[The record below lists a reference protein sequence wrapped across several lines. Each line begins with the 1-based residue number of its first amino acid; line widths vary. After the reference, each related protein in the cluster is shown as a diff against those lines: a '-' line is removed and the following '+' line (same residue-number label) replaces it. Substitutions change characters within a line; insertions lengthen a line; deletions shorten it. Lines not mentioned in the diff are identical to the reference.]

1 MHEFPTFKFFSYF
14 ETVTFCFVTFRV
26 ENNVSFASKA
36 CVKKLLEFGSQVV
49 TFRVYVTF
57 YVNVTFCGVT
67 APHCPALIN
76 FFHNVNL
83 CCSAFFQESYIFAE
97 KVMTSTLLTF
107 VYLAEFSIALAAGK
121 LVKKLEPRTLYF
133 IT

>member
-1 MHEFPTFKFFSYF
+1 MAWRGTGGPFPHPGFLPQKSQNMHEFPTSKFFSYF

-26 ENNVSFASKA
+26 KNNVSFASKA

-67 APHCPALIN
+67 APHCPALKQ
-76 FFHNVNL
+76 FFPQRKFVLL
-83 CCSAFFQESYIFAE
+83 C
-97 KVMTSTLLTF
+97 LL
-107 VYLAEFSIALAAGK
+107 SGK
-121 LVKKLEPRTLYF
+121 LYYCSESHDFNFVNFCILS
-133 IT
+133 